1 VRRGVRK
8 AGARRRP
15 SWRHGLLVLLAL
27 LAVCGAGIGLY
38 FDERGARQ
46 KTVTVGKKPAPRDRL
61 DVEAAVRRTDPEQ
74 HTATLQLTATP
85 HGRFGDGDGTPAKDV
100 TLITNAPDGNELSF
114 KANSTAWLKEVSVPL
129 TEGTSSDYPF
139 DRYAS
144 TLIVGAY
151 SGHEQVPVTLRFRD
165 QDPSFAITPHT
176 TDYEDGIAGITT
188 DVKRSRST
196 FILAWFMIVAMWAV
210 ALAVVI
216 ACWLVVRQGRGLVW
230 GALGWMA
237 GSLFALVGLRNAA
250 PGNPPNG
257 SLFDYTAFYWA
268 EALIALSL
276 TRLVLHGVLVE
287 HRAGGPVPETSRLA
301 AKRSPQLRHRT
312 GPRRVRA
319 DDSRVRRR

>member
-1 VRRGVRK
+1 MRK
-8 AGARRRP
+8 P
-15 SWRHGLLVLLAL
+15 PWRHGLLALVAL

-38 FDERGARQ
+38 VNERVARE
-46 KTVTVGKKPAPRDRL
+46 KTLTVGAKQAPRDRL

-85 HGRFGDGDGTPAKDV
+85 HGKYVDSEGLPVKDIR
-100 TLITNAPDGNELSF
+100 LITTAPDGNYLLF
-114 KANSTAWLKEVSVPL
+114 KANSTAWLKEISVPL

-139 DRYAS
+139 DRYAAD
-144 TLIVGAY
+144 LAVGAMV
-151 SGHEQVPVTLRFRD
+151 GHEQVPVTLRFRD
-165 QDPSFAITPHT
+165 QDPYFAIAPHKT
-176 TDYEDGIAGITT
+176 EYGDGIAVVTA

-210 ALAVVI
+210 ALAVVV
-216 ACWLVVRQGRGLVW
+216 ACWLVVRQGRGLLW

-257 SLFDYTAFYWA
+257 SLLDYTAFYWA

-287 HRAGGPVPETSRLA
+287 HRTGGPVPEPPHPTTL
-301 AKRSPQLRHRT
+301 RSPRFRHRP

-319 DDSRVRRR
+319 GDRRGGETRH